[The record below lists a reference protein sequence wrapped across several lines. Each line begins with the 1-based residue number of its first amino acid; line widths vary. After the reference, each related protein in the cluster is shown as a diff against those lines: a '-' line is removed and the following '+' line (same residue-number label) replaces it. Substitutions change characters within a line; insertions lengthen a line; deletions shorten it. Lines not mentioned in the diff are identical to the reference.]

1 MKRGRLR
8 LSPAFLLV
16 SISGLISALIC
27 GILLLVIK
35 CMAGAQDTQNMA
47 ERWSYSEENRA
58 AQVSVF
64 FSENRGVTENE
75 ILFFE
80 HGLDSALVEASITNT
95 STNPDSRLWIDSYS
109 ATGTITLERGDK
121 NVSVSA
127 IGVGGEF
134 FQFHPLKLVSGA
146 YFSGNDVMQD
156 YCVVDEEVAWQLFGS
171 NDIAGQIITIKG
183 VPHIITGVIE
193 RQQDRLS
200 EAAGLKSSVVY
211 VSYNTLVSYGRANSI
226 CCYEIV
232 MPNPV
237 KNFAFNYVKEE
248 LASDEAES
256 EIIENTSRYGLISLL
271 QTIGEFGTRSMN
283 GKAII
288 YPYWENV
295 ARGYEDILATLLF
308 VALLFFLYPFVLVIV
323 ALRRA
328 WVRRT
333 WTSKSVYLKLKDKW
347 ERFLEKLR
355 AKKLAKKEERRKDKE
370 FDGLGVIKVESRKER
385 IKKKKNGKK

>member
-1 MKRGRLR
+1 MKKGRLR
-8 LSPAFLLV
+8 LSPAFLILG
-16 SISGLISALIC
+16 ISGLSSALVC
-27 GILLLVIK
+27 GILLLIIHII
-35 CMAGAQDTQNMA
+35 AGGLDTQNMSK
-47 ERWSYSEENRA
+47 RWSNSEENRA

-64 FSENRGVTENE
+64 FSENLGMTENE

-95 STNPDSRLWIDSYS
+95 STNPDSRLGIDSYS
-109 ATGTITLERGDK
+109 ATGTIALEHDNK
-121 NVSVSA
+121 SVSVSA

-134 FQFHPLKLVSGA
+134 FQFHPLKLVSGS

-171 NDIAGQIITIKG
+171 NNIAGQIITIKG

-200 EAAGLKSSVVY
+200 KAAGLKSSVVY
-211 VSYNTLVSYGRANSI
+211 VSYNTLASYGHANSI

-248 LASDEAES
+248 LASQETES

-308 VALLFFLYPFVLVIV
+308 VSLLFFLYPFILLVV
-323 ALRRA
+323 FLRRA
-328 WVRRT
+328 WARRN
-333 WTSKSVYLKLKDKW
+333 WTAKSVYLKLKDKW
-347 ERFLEKLR
+347 ERFLEKQR
-355 AKKLAKKEERRKDKE
+355 AKRILKKEQNK
-370 FDGLGVIKVESRKER
+370 KER
-385 IKKKKNGKK
+385 EKKNEKV

>member
-1 MKRGRLR
+1 MKRGRLK
-8 LSPAFLLV
+8 LSPAFLIF
-16 SISGLISALIC
+16 SISGLISLLIF
-27 GILLLVIK
+27 GVLFGVIHIL
-35 CMAGAQDTQNMA
+35 AGSLDTQNMA
-47 ERWSYSEENRA
+47 KRWSKSEESRA

-64 FSENRGVTENE
+64 FSENLGTSEDE
-75 ILFFE
+75 ILNFE
-80 HGLDSALVEASITNT
+80 HRLDSALVEASIVNT
-95 STNPDSRLWIDSYS
+95 SENPDSRLWIDAYS
-109 ATGTITLERGDK
+109 ATGTITLEKGDK

-134 FQFHPLKLVSGA
+134 FQFHPLKLESGS

-156 YCVVDEEVAWQLFGS
+156 YCVVDEEIAWQLFGS

-200 EAAGLKSSVVY
+200 KAAGLDSSVVY
-211 VSYNTLVSYGRANSI
+211 VSYNTLVNYGRANSI

-237 KNFAFNYVKEE
+237 KNYAFNYLKEQ
-248 LASDEAES
+248 LGSNEAES
-256 EIIENTSRYGLISLL
+256 EVVENTSRYGLLSLL
-271 QTIGEFGTRSMN
+271 QVLREFGTRSMN

-295 ARGYEDILATLLF
+295 ARGYEDILATLLL
-308 VALLFFLYPFVLVIV
+308 VAVIFLLYPLVLVII
-323 ALRRA
+323 ALRKA

-333 WTSKSVYLKLKDKW
+333 WTAKSVYLKIKDKW
-347 ERFLEKLR
+347 ERFLEKRRALR
-355 AKKLAKKEERRKDKE
+355 LEKKHQKK
-370 FDGLGVIKVESRKER
+370 
-385 IKKKKNGKK
+385 GKKS

>member
-8 LSPAFLLV
+8 LSPASILLFL
-16 SISGLISALIC
+16 SGMISFVIF
-27 GILLLVIK
+27 GILYGVITFL
-35 CMAGAQDTQNMA
+35 AGRQDTQLMA
-47 ERWSYSEENRA
+47 ERWSKSEENRA

-64 FSENRGVTENE
+64 FSENLGMTEDE
-75 ILFFE
+75 IVNFE

-95 STNPDSRLWIDSYS
+95 SENPDSRLWIDAYS
-109 ATGTITLERGDK
+109 ATGTITLERENK
-121 NVSVSA
+121 SASVSA

-156 YCVVDEEVAWQLFGS
+156 YVVIDEEIAWQLFGS
-171 NDIAGQIITIKG
+171 NNVAGQTITIKG

-200 EAAGLKSSVVY
+200 KAAGLNSSVAY
-211 VSYNTLVSYGRANSI
+211 VSYNTLKTHGRANAI
-226 CCYEIV
+226 CCFEIV

-237 KNFAFNYVKEE
+237 KNYAFNYVKDK
-248 LASDEAES
+248 LGTNEAES
-256 EIIENTSRYGLISLL
+256 ETIENSSRYGFVSLL
-271 QTIGEFGTRSMN
+271 SVIGEFGTRAMN

-295 ARGYEDILATLLF
+295 ARGYEDILATLL
-308 VALLFFLYPFVLVIV
+308 VIALVFLVYPLALIVIG
-323 ALRRA
+323 LRKA

-333 WTSKSVYLKLKDKW
+333 WTAKSVYLKLKDKA
-347 ERFLEKLR
+347 ERFAEKQR
-355 AKKLAKKEERRKDKE
+355 AKRLEHKQEKKHKKADKKP
-370 FDGLGVIKVESRKER
+370 L
-385 IKKKKNGKK
+385 

>member
-1 MKRGRLR
+1 MKKRRLN
-8 LSPAFLLV
+8 LSPALLFFF
-16 SISGLISALIC
+16 ISGLCSFLIF
-27 GILLLVIK
+27 GVLYGVILFLT
-35 CMAGAQDTQNMA
+35 GAQDTQNMA
-47 ERWSYSEENRA
+47 QRWSKSDENRA

-64 FSENRGVTENE
+64 FSENLGMTENE
-75 ILFFE
+75 IQYFE
-80 HGLDSALVEASITNT
+80 HGLDSALVEASIV
-95 STNPDSRLWIDSYS
+95 SASENPDSRLWIDSYS

-134 FQFHPLKLVSGA
+134 FQFHPLKLVSGS

-156 YCVVDEEVAWQLFGS
+156 YCVVDEEIAWQLFGS

-200 EAAGLKSSVVY
+200 KVAGLNSSVVY
-211 VSYNTLVSYGRANSI
+211 VSYNSLTAYGRANSI

-237 KNFAFNYVKEE
+237 KNYAFNYVKEQ
-248 LASDEAES
+248 LGSNEAES
-256 EIIENTSRYGLISLL
+256 EVVENTSRYGLLSLL
-271 QTIGEFGTRSMN
+271 NVIGEFGTRSMN

-295 ARGYEDILATLLF
+295 ARGYEDILATLLS
-308 VALLFFLYPFVLVIV
+308 VAILFLLYPVVLVII
-323 ALRRA
+323 ALRKA

-333 WTSKSVYLKLKDKW
+333 WTSKSVYLRVKDKW
-347 ERFLEKLR
+347 ERFLEKRR
-355 AKKLAKKEERRKDKE
+355 ALSLEKKHQREKEL
-370 FDGLGVIKVESRKER
+370 DGVGMIKVEGKRERVKKRKF
-385 IKKKKNGKK
+385 KKK